1 MAKQFHNSQT
11 VRSEEIS
18 LNGKDFSAREIIS
31 QLQEAIRI
39 LISLSGL
46 PKGEIAEALEVAP
59 STISA
64 WLDRTGINTRKLE
77 KDEAAAILRLVKP
90 QPRKIL
96 EAIESA
102 EELLERLN
110 GHASRGGYV

>member
-1 MAKQFHNSQT
+1 MAKSSHSLQPRQSEGISQ
-11 VRSEEIS
+11 SG
-18 LNGKDFSAREIIS
+18 NDFTDREVIS

-39 LISLSGL
+39 VITLSGL

-77 KDEAAAILRLVKP
+77 PEEARAILKLVKP

-96 EAIESA
+96 EAFEVA
-102 EELLERLN
+102 ENLLERLN